1 MMVAC
6 SDVTSEDSAITFNI
20 YDRAVSDLGFLGT
33 VQVKP
38 VLVNDYTVDQW
49 YKCVA
54 YPLPSRNVKIGRAH
68 V

>member
-54 YPLPSRNVKIGRAH
+54 YP
-68 V
+68 